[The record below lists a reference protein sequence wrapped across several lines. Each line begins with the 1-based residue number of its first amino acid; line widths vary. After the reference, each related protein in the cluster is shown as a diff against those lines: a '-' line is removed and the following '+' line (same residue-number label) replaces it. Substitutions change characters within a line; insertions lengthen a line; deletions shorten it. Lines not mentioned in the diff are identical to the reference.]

1 MYKLPFGHDK
11 AVLWNFK
18 LMMQARELVFSVT
31 VE

>member
-18 LMMQARELVFSVT
+18 LMMQARELVFFRNR
-31 VE
+31 